1 MKNREL
7 IEFYRGLN
15 CVGHLRGLQFQLAVI
30 QNLHKLRPEIEML
43 QSVRKIPASY
53 LEFDKGRVELVK
65 QCSRQD
71 EKGNALF
78 VNGNYQLDPAK
89 IETFNAEFQALQEKH
104 KEAIVEFTA
113 AEQEYNDMLNLDR
126 NDVVIRKAKTES
138 LPADI
143 SGEQL
148 MSIWPMIEE
157 EKKNAER

>member
-1 MKNREL
+1 MDSIRSSGCAWSRPTPRL
-7 IEFYRGLN
+7 RDWRGWT
-15 CVGHLRGLQFQLAVI
+15 RRRAEIRAATERAVA
-30 QNLHKLRPEIEML
+30 NAAKPMAVTADE
-43 QSVRKIPASY
+43 
-53 LEFDKGRVELVK
+53 GVK
-65 QCSRQD
+65 
-71 EKGNALF
+71 
-78 VNGNYQLDPAK
+78 VW
-89 IETFNAEFQALQEKH
+89 FQALQEKH